1 MGGFSKKEKLAYV
14 RAKKHLLHKKVI
26 APVTTVDESEI
37 CRRTFFNIARF
48 RHRENWVFCPK
59 T

>member
-26 APVTTVDESEI
+26 APATPVDESEI
-37 CRRTFFNIARF
+37 CIHLGQGYGRDFLA
-48 RHRENWVFCPK
+48 VF
-59 T
+59 